1 MKVDSEQSEV
11 LDQTAIRESLDFLA
25 SFDSELKVGLHQVG
39 YPLPRIR
46 PHGFKTLLSI
56 IAGQQISTD
65 AAAAIIG
72 RLHKLIP
79 DMTAANFI
87 QVSGDELREAGLS
100 WRKVEYATGLAEAML
115 SKSLD
120 LSKLETQDNQQAI
133 KSITELRGFGEW
145 SAEIYLMF
153 SLQRKD
159 IFPAGD
165 LALRIALQKLK
176 GLPEPL
182 SQPESRQ
189 LTDAWS
195 PFRSAGSL
203 FLWHYYRG
211 APS

>member
-1 MKVDSEQSEV
+1 MSVDLLNSEV
-11 LDQTAIRESLDFLA
+11 MDQAALRDSLDFLA
-25 SFDSELKVGLHQVG
+25 SFDAELKIGLEQVG

-46 PHGFKTLLSI
+46 PEGFETLLSI

-72 RLHKLIP
+72 RLHTLIP
-79 DMTAANFI
+79 FMTADNFL
-87 QVSGDELREAGLS
+87 QVNGEKLREVGLS
-100 WRKVEYATGLAEAML
+100 WRKVEYATGLAEAL
-115 SKSLD
+115 VSKKLD
-120 LSKLETQDNQQAI
+120 LSELKTQDNQEAI
-133 KSITELRGFGEW
+133 KSITELRGFGDW

-165 LALRIALQKLK
+165 LALRVALQKLK
-176 GLPEPL
+176 GLSEPL
-182 SQPESRQ
+182 SQKESRQ
-189 LTDAWS
+189 LTEAWS